1 MQCSKSISKDVRA
14 VRSDWTTQEPRR
26 ALRITRVLFEIPLL
40 CLRRARLERKSM
52 QNRTKID
59 ENPSLIHP
67 KSTKNRYWDVLGA
80 QSRFGDASGRARDG
94 LWTPKCRPK
103 ADLGAPRASQE
114 RPRAVQKRPRAGPKT
129 LQTLPVSRP
138 SASAAPSGFERAF
151 KSIFGRFCLVAR
163 KLRCASRISFYSVLL
178 GSHEISTARARAPT
192 NLENRVVLPSKIEPG
207 SVRGTQ
213 HRARAAKVE
222 RRNASEGP
230 PGPPKIF

>member
-1 MQCSKSISKDVRA
+1 MQCSKGISKDVRA

-52 QNRTKID
+52 QNRSKID

-114 RPRAVQKRPRAGPKT
+114 RPGAVQKPRRAARRRSKT
-129 LQTLPVSRP
+129 LPMGRP
-138 SASAAPSGFERAF
+138 SACGAPSGFERVF
-151 KSIFGRFCLVAR
+151 GSISGWFCLVAR

-178 GSHEISTARARAPT
+178 GSHEVRTERA
-192 NLENRVVLPSKIEPG
+192 
-207 SVRGTQ
+207 
-213 HRARAAKVE
+213 
-222 RRNASEGP
+222 
-230 PGPPKIF
+230 